1 MKRDIL
7 QKQYKTAG
15 LFRTFVADIICFFVI
30 TVLSVGF
37 CYSYFSDKV
46 DVLGDATTATIAV
59 SYQYGAGAK
68 LTNITAKVN
77 GGASAGLNG
86 IQIAPGDTITITGN
100 AVSIGDEGTAA
111 SATADAYLLAE
122 LNIVNKDASGN
133 IIDEET
139 VWYNVVN
146 NKVVY
151 VERGLFQVGASVLQ
165 AGATQALSI
174 PYTFEGDKYNENYQT
189 ISLALTLHTHQKA
202 FLDLAEDY
210 NNYSA
215 VGTYSKESIY
225 ATHRITGRKRDV
237 WEDADATV
245 TGLTL
250 ADLETDESGAYLIN
264 SCNDWMIMRA
274 TSTSANTYHQGKTFK
289 LNSYLD
295 FNNTTTTKVI
305 TRLDADLDGQ
315 GYTISNWIDENGL
328 MRESYGDVCNLGVDS
343 FNINFSKD
351 LYIQVGPLIGMS
363 RYNTIS
369 NCFAIGNS
377 CYDSN
382 VEYDIVA
389 TGRCEGVG
397 GLIGYLQGTDGAEV
411 SARVFNCFARVNIYR
426 YGEVYSRNQ
435 FVGGIV
441 GCTWPALSQID
452 LCYYEGRIYNA
463 SAPDNVAT
471 TSLLNGFITGSK
483 QYSIIQNTF
492 GISKEN
498 LPNSSSIISGHSVNN
513 ENLQNS
519 AYIINATGA
528 TQNAIKVGVNQTNKN
543 VAVKTFESAGLMRD
557 AFGWDTNIWATD
569 IYGDTGCVVLRAFYN
584 Y

>member
-15 LFRTFVADIICFFVI
+15 LFRTFIADIICFFVI

-59 SYQYGAGAK
+59 SYQDGAGAK

-295 FNNTTTTKVI
+295 FNNNTTPKSI
-305 TRLDADLDGQ
+305 DQLQANIDGQ
-315 GYTISNWIDENGL
+315 GYTISNWTDENGL
-328 MRESYGDVCNLGVDS
+328 INIAQCNIVNIGVDGIRLV
-343 FNINFSKD
+343 NVRNVTIWN
-351 LYIQVGPLIGMS
+351 YAVGGIAGQLKVG
-363 RYNTIS
+363 TID
-369 NCFAIGNS
+369 NCFVVGLGQ
-377 CYDSN
+377 YDSG
-382 VEYDIVA
+382 VDYD
-389 TGRCEGVG
+389 
-397 GLIGYLQGTDGAEV
+397 
-411 SARVFNCFARVNIYR
+411 FNLNASSQCI
-426 YGEVYSRNQ
+426 
-435 FVGGIV
+435 GGIV
-441 GCTWPALSQID
+441 GNIRGDGT
-452 LCYYEGRIYNA
+452 A
-463 SAPDNVAT
+463 SVSTIIKDC
-471 TSLLNGFITGSK
+471 
-483 QYSIIQNTF
+483 YSILNIYKIYETAKVSCVGGVYGEAYPTTVSVDNCYFYGSITNINDAAKYNGLIGGNCNGRGTINNCV
-492 GISKEN
+492 GISFATITDTGTTKM
-498 LPNSSSIISGHSVNN
+498 VAM
-513 ENLQNS
+513 QNS
-519 AYIINATGA
+519 DVKNCMYITSDETFSNPT
-528 TQNAIKVGVNQTNKN
+528 AIKVGMNQTSKS
-543 VAVKTFESAGLMRD
+543 VTVGAIESVGLMRD